1 MGKKKKSEGAG
12 DSPTVQNK
20 KARHLYL
27 IEETFEAGIQ
37 LLGTEVKA
45 IRTGKCNLTDSH
57 VRVRK
62 GELYLVGCHIG
73 NYEAAAAQFN
83 HEPRRERKLLMHRR
97 EIDRL
102 LGKVKERG
110 FTMIVGKL
118 YFKEG
123 KVKAELCLAKGKKAH
138 DKRATLR
145 ERQVKKEMERA
156 MKERH

>member
-1 MGKKKKSEGAG
+1 MAEPKNQ
-12 DSPTVQNK
+12 SPTVQNK

-27 IEETFEAGIQ
+27 IEETVEAGIA

-57 VRVRK
+57 VRVKK

-73 NYEAAAAQFN
+73 AYESAAQFN
-83 HEPRRERKLLMHRR
+83 HEPRRERKLLLHRR
-97 EIDRL
+97 EIDRF

-110 FTMIVGKL
+110 YTLIVTKI
-118 YFKEG
+118 YFKSG
-123 KVKAELCLAKGKKAH
+123 RAKAELALCRGKKAH

-156 MKERH
+156 IKQHRP